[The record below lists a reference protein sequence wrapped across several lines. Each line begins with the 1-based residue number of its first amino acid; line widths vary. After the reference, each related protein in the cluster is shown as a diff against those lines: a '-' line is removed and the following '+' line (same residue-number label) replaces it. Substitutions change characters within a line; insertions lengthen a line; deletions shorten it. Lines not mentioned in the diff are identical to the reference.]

1 MESEKEFERT
11 DGIFW
16 ITGSWTGGSIKAF
29 FLFPVSAA
37 TAVKDEF
44 NSDVPLSRV

>member
-16 ITGSWTGGSIKAF
+16 ITGSATGGSIDF
-29 FLFPVSAA
+29 FLLAASAA
-37 TAVKDEF
+37 AAVKDEF

>member
-16 ITGSWTGGSIKAF
+16 ITGSATGGSIVGF
-29 FLFPVSAA
+29 FLLAASAA
-37 TAVKDEF
+37 TAKDEF